1 MICRHCK
8 NSYLIPLVDLGS
20 SPPSNMY
27 LTDQENFKPEVWY
40 PLKVYLC
47 EKCLLVQTID
57 FVKADELFHSNYAYF
72 SGYSDSWISHCENFV
87 NYVVDRFNLDS
98 NDTVIEIAS
107 NDGSLLQFFKNRN
120 IKCYGVEPTQIA
132 AEVAIQKGIDT
143 FIEFFGTSYAKKLR
157 TQGIKPKLLIANNVL
172 AHVPDINDFLGGID
186 LIMSPDSIA
195 TFEFPHF
202 LHLIDGLQFDTIYHE
217 HYSYLSLTAANKIF
231 NTNGLEVFDVEE
243 IKTHGGSL
251 RLFVQKLNQ
260 GLYERHPN
268 VQIMLER
275 EKKLGLNNLD
285 YMRGF
290 QKDVENVKNKFLQF
304 LLKAKEQKKMVV
316 GYGAAAKG
324 NTLLNFAGV
333 RPDLVSYIVDKNP
346 YKQNMFCPGSKIPIV
361 SENRLMEDKPDFVI
375 IFPWNFKNEIKKQ
388 LEYIREWDGQF
399 VTAIPKLSVF

>member
-1 MICRHCK
+1 MSNFKQLRGTKSLSCRHCK
-8 NSYLIPLVDLGS
+8 NSSLIPLVDLGS

-27 LTDQENFKPEVWY
+27 LTDQENFKSEVWY

-47 EKCLLVQTID
+47 EQCLLVQTID

-72 SGYSDSWISHCENFV
+72 SGYSDSWISHCKNFV

-120 IKCYGVEPTQIA
+120 IQCYGVEPTQIA
-132 AEVAIQKGIDT
+132 AEAAIQKGIDT
-143 FIEFFGTSYAKKLR
+143 FIEFFGKAYAKKLG

-172 AHVPDINDFLGGID
+172 AHVPDINDFIGGFD

-260 GLYERHPN
+260 GVYEKHPN
-268 VQIMLER
+268 VKIMLER
-275 EKKLGLNNLD
+275 EKI
-285 YMRGF
+285 R
-290 QKDVENVKNKFLQF
+290 
-304 LLKAKEQKKMVV
+304 
-316 GYGAAAKG
+316 
-324 NTLLNFAGV
+324 
-333 RPDLVSYIVDKNP
+333 
-346 YKQNMFCPGSKIPIV
+346 
-361 SENRLMEDKPDFVI
+361 
-375 IFPWNFKNEIKKQ
+375 IK
-388 LEYIREWDGQF
+388 
-399 VTAIPKLSVF
+399 